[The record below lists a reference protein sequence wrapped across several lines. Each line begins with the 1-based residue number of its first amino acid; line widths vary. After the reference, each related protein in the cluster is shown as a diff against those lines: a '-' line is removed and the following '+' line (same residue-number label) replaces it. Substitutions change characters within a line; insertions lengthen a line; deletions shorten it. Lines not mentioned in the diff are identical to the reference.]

1 MVVRLRLISI
11 SPFLKKI
18 KIIIKRLSRMIPL
31 FVNKLQI
38 RKFCN
43 NHNNNSINYKEAMGR
58 ILILEQQVP

>member
-1 MVVRLRLISI
+1 
-11 SPFLKKI
+11 
-18 KIIIKRLSRMIPL
+18 MIPL

-43 NHNNNSINYKEAMGR
+43 NHNNNSSINYKEAMGR